1 MSECVIYH
9 SQVTLREVTDNEITA
24 KDNATVSR
32 FVVNPNAPPSQVLIR
47 TRPGV
52 TNYYV
57 YGLGLLY
64 EVTET
69 ATNSY
74 LRYYHYD
81 YRGSTVALTDHES
94 RVTDWFEYSAYG
106 TLTYRTGNTDTPF
119 LYNGRFGVQTDHN
132 GLLYMRAR
140 YYNPYICRFINPD
153 PIGFAGGL
161 NWYAFADG
169 NPVMYV
175 DPEGHL
181 AWFVTAGIGSGIG
194 AIVGGVAAALDKDPR
209 TTVLGGV
216 VGGAVSGAIIG
227 SGAGLLAAAGGTA
240 LSFTGAGVLA
250 GSGAVGEFAGGTV
263 QQRIEVATGHRS
275 QVDYVQ
281 ITWDAAISSI
291 TTPAFGVIGQGLGEV
306 VQVAAGR
313 SMASVIQK
321 STPVVA
327 GFEAAC
333 DLPRASARLM
343 MPYGDDVMRVQQT
356 WQNIGI
362 GLGIGVD
369 DFYGAV
375 ITKVLQN
382 QLPQPRTWLGTP
394 ISGPVK

>member
-1 MSECVIYH
+1 VTNH
-9 SQVTLREVTDNEITA
+9 NDGQVT
-24 KDNATVSR
+24 R
-32 FVVNPNAPPSQVLIR
+32 FVINPNARPSQVLLRI
-47 TRPGV
+47 RPGV

-81 YRGSTVALTDHES
+81 YRGSTVALTDQIGN
-94 RVTDWFEYSAYG
+94 VTDLFEYSVYG
-106 TLTYRTGNTDTPF
+106 TLTYRSGNTDTPF
-119 LYNGRFGVQTDHN
+119 LYNGRFDVQTDHN

-153 PIGFAGGL
+153 PIGFSGGL
-161 NWYAFADG
+161 NWYAYADG

-175 DPEGHL
+175 DAEGHL

-209 TTVLGGV
+209 TTIWGGIA
-216 VGGAVSGAIIG
+216 GGAVSGAFIG

-240 LSFTGAGVLA
+240 LSIGGAAQLA
-250 GSGAVGEFAGGTV
+250 AVGFGGEFVGGQV
-263 QQRIEVATGHRS
+263 QQAVEIVQGTRTSA
-275 QVDYVQ
+275 DYGQ

-327 GFEAAC
+327 GFEAAY

-343 MPYGDDVMRVQQT
+343 MSYGDDVMRVQQT